1 MFAFDQVRAI
11 ASEADRIIGEERN
24 DLEPFYATIEN
35 YVAKFSQFEKSNEK
49 SKEVSSAGIFVGGS
63 LGVNML
69 LGKPRTLSDYVYF
82 LYSQQALRHANQLTN
97 LLAEMVAKSYGSV
110 KDILAKAEE
119 VYEAVAKD
127 PKQRGQIKNI
137 REPKI
142 VMMKTALPYQRY
154 IIYVDARVLVQFT
167 SLPHGSASIVK
178 PTLADSLSTSTKNK
192 LFVISPEVQLLDLY
206 RVLYSPAKVGEWREA
221 MRDENNL
228 YQHLKKRLPELKKTG
243 SDNRNSDLKLVT
255 KELQENIA
263 EGAGSQHDEYKL
275 HILSHWVTSNPNV
288 VLIGDF
294 AIRMLL
300 SENRGSMVQV
310 ITQKNPEEDAA
321 KVCGM
326 LEEQFN
332 IKCSQHTRPLS
343 IMQDFRLQRT
353 TVRAD
358 EKEVLYIY
366 NCGAYDFIPFNLAV
380 TVKGGST
387 TRKEHN
393 VPKSS
398 QKQQAQFIQVG
409 NPFVLLRFLLVDF
422 WTVRLLNAEGK
433 IDAKY
438 AQLRLD
444 EITRLLLELR
454 SKISELDDKSH
465 TASIGDKFI
474 GQGGLL
480 RTFPSVGEGIDS
492 TSSYMGVYEDEIQ
505 AQKNLLNQG
514 ARRFNDYYPDEAL
527 IRNGKYLEFGSDR
540 DGKKDGSCEY
550 TGAYDVEG
558 ADSLDVVF

>member
-1 MFAFDQVRAI
+1 MFAFDQVA
-11 ASEADRIIGEERN
+11 AVAPEADKIISQER
-24 DLEPFYATIEN
+24 DEWEPFYATIES
-35 YVAKFSQFEKSNEK
+35 YVAKFSQFEA
-49 SKEVSSAGIFVGGS
+49 SKLEAGIFVGGS

-69 LGKPRTLSDYVYF
+69 LEKPRTLSDYVYF
-82 LYSQQALRHANQLTN
+82 LYSQQALKHANQLTN

-167 SLPHGSASIVK
+167 SLPRGSAAIVK
-178 PTLADSLSTSTKNK
+178 PTLAESLAFGDKSGVKSK
-192 LFVISPEVQLLDLY
+192 LFVISPEIQLLDLY

-221 MRDENNL
+221 LRDENNL
-228 YQHLKKRLPELKKTG
+228 YQHLKKRLPELKNTKRG
-243 SDNRNSDLKLVT
+243 SEDFDEKD
-255 KELQENIA
+255 
-263 EGAGSQHDEYKL
+263 GAADDSKAAYNEYKIY
-275 HILSHWVTSNPNV
+275 ILSHWVTNNPDV

-294 AIRMLL
+294 AIRMLQL
-300 SENRGSMVQV
+300 SENRGSMVQI

-321 KVCGM
+321 KVCDL
-326 LEEQFN
+326 LEKQFS
-332 IKCSQHTRPLS
+332 IKCSHHTRPLS

-353 TVRAD
+353 SVRAND
-358 EKEVLYIY
+358 KEVLYLY

-380 TVKGGST
+380 KGGASKKT
-387 TRKEHN
+387 
-393 VPKSS
+393 
-398 QKQQAQFIQVG
+398 AQFIQVG

-422 WTVRLLNAEGK
+422 WTVRLLNQEGK
-433 IDAKY
+433 IDANY
-438 AQLRLD
+438 AKLRLD
-444 EITRLLLELR
+444 DITRLLLELR
-454 SKISELDDKSH
+454 SKISEIDDKTH
-465 TASIGDKFI
+465 TMSIGDKFI

-480 RTFPSVGEGIDS
+480 RTFPNVGEGIDS
-492 TSSYMGVYEDEIQ
+492 ASSYMGVYEDEIQ

-527 IRNGKYLEFGSDR
+527 IRNGRYLEFGDDKKGSD
-540 DGKKDGSCEY
+540 EVY
-550 TGAYDVEG
+550 GAYDVVGSE
-558 ADSLDVVF
+558 SESFYI

>member
-11 ASEADRIIGEERN
+11 APEADRIITEERN
-24 DLEPFYATIEN
+24 DLEPFYATVEN
-35 YVAKFSQFEKSNEK
+35 YVAKFSQFEA
-49 SKEVSSAGIFVGGS
+49 SKEASKDAGIFVGGS

-69 LGKPRTLSDYVYF
+69 LGKPRTLSDYVYY

-97 LLAEMVAKSYGSV
+97 LLAEMIAKSYGSA
-110 KDILAKAEE
+110 KDILAKADEI
-119 VYEAVAKD
+119 YKAVAKD

-137 REPKI
+137 PEPKI

-178 PTLADSLSTSTKNK
+178 PTLAESLSTSTKNK

-228 YQHLKKRLPELKKTG
+228 YQHLKKRLPELKNAKKGGDTKDNDTKDG
-243 SDNRNSDLKLVT
+243 S
-255 KELQENIA
+255 
-263 EGAGSQHDEYKL
+263 GSNHDEYKL
-275 HILSHWVTSNPNV
+275 HILSQWVTSNPNV

-321 KVCGM
+321 KVCQM
-326 LEEQFN
+326 LEKQFN

-380 TVKGGST
+380 TVKGGGT
-387 TRKEHN
+387 KAKKEHTN
-393 VPKSS
+393 SSS
-398 QKQQAQFIQVG
+398 QKPQAQFIQVG

-465 TASIGDKFI
+465 TMSIGDKFI

-492 TSSYMGVYEDEIQ
+492 ASSYMGVYEDEIQ

-527 IRNGKYLEFGSDR
+527 IRNGRYLEFGSDVKN
-540 DGKKDGSCEY
+540 KKDGSCEY
-550 TGAYDVEG
+550 MGAYDVEG

>member
-11 ASEADRIIGEERN
+11 APEADRIITEERN
-24 DLEPFYATIEN
+24 DLEPFYATVEN
-35 YVAKFSQFEKSNEK
+35 YVAKFSQFEKSKEE
-49 SKEVSSAGIFVGGS
+49 SKASNAGIFVGGS

-178 PTLADSLSTSTKNK
+178 PTLAESLSTSMKNK

-228 YQHLKKRLPELKKTG
+228 YQHLKKRLPELKNAKKG
-243 SDNRNSDLKLVT
+243 GDADNKDDT
-255 KELQENIA
+255 KD
-263 EGAGSQHDEYKL
+263 GAGSQHDEYKL

-294 AIRMLL
+294 AIRMLQL

-321 KVCGM
+321 LVCQM
-326 LEEQFN
+326 LEKQFN

-387 TRKEHN
+387 ARKEHN
-393 VPKSS
+393 APKSS
-398 QKQQAQFIQVG
+398 QKPQAQFIQVG

-454 SKISELDDKSH
+454 SKISELDDKSR

-492 TSSYMGVYEDEIQ
+492 ASSYMGVYEDEIQ

-527 IRNGKYLEFGSDR
+527 IRNGKYLEFGSD
-540 DGKKDGSCEY
+540 KKDGSCEY

>member
-1 MFAFDQVRAI
+1 MFTFDQVRAI
-11 ASEADRIIGEERN
+11 APEADRIITEERN
-24 DLEPFYATIEN
+24 DLEPFYATVEN
-35 YVAKFSQFEKSNEK
+35 YVAKFSQFEG
-49 SKEVSSAGIFVGGS
+49 SKDAGIFVGGS

-69 LGKPRTLSDYVYF
+69 LGKPRTLSDYVYY

-97 LLAEMVAKSYGSV
+97 LLAEMIAKSYGSV

-137 REPKI
+137 PEPKI

-178 PTLADSLSTSTKNK
+178 PTLAESLSTSTKNK

-228 YQHLKKRLPELKKTG
+228 YQHLKKRLPELKNAKKG
-243 SDNRNSDLKLVT
+243 GDSDT
-255 KELQENIA
+255 KD
-263 EGAGSQHDEYKL
+263 GAGSQHDEYKL
-275 HILSHWVTSNPNV
+275 HILSQWVTSNPNV

-321 KVCGM
+321 KVCEI
-326 LEEQFN
+326 LEKQFN

-366 NCGAYDFIPFNLAV
+366 NCGAYDFIPFNLVV
-380 TVKGGST
+380 TVKGGGMKPS
-387 TRKEHN
+387 K
-393 VPKSS
+393 PKHDAPKTS
-398 QKQQAQFIQVG
+398 KHAQFIQVG

-492 TSSYMGVYEDEIQ
+492 ASSYMGVYEDEIQ